1 MTSRTTTTNITFRR
15 EFVLPDMV
23 KAFPPGTYLVETD
36 EESLDNI
43 SSLAY
48 RRVATR
54 IHWSKPGLIEVFT
67 IDPKGLQDALARDS
81 AA

>member
-1 MTSRTTTTNITFRR
+1 MTSRTTAADVTFKR
-15 EFVLPDMV
+15 EFKLPDMV
-23 KAFPPGTYLVETD
+23 NAMPPGTYLVETD
-36 EESLDNI
+36 EESLDNT

-54 IHWSKPGLIEVFT
+54 IHVTKPGLIEVFT
-67 IDPKGLQDALARDS
+67 IDPKDLQDALARDD